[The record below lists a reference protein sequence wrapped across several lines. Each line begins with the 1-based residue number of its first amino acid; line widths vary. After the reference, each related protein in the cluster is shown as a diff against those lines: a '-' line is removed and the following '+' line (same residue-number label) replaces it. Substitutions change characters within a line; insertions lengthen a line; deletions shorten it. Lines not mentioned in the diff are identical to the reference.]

1 MKSSIFCLLKLS
13 TNEARN
19 NTRSSDVIQA
29 NFETLFWSFP
39 RYDRIW
45 CSGVSP
51 DYFDLLHWSY
61 RLLLKCLDRLFKP
74 YFVKKMNHGAKKVLF
89 LLLTKWDRPRKWPLK
104 PSCIAAWLVL
114 DMFPQTLAIYLP
126 LQRQWL
132 VIKWLLLCSLI
143 EVIECS

>member
-1 MKSSIFCLLKLS
+1 MGKWKGSIFCLLKLS

-45 CSGVSP
+45 CSGISL

-61 RLLLKCLDRLFKP
+61 CSMLK
-74 YFVKKMNHGAKKVLF
+74 V
-89 LLLTKWDRPRKWPLK
+89 
-104 PSCIAAWLVL
+104 S
-114 DMFPQTLAIYLP
+114 
-126 LQRQWL
+126 
-132 VIKWLLLCSLI
+132 
-143 EVIECS
+143 